1 LPVAD
6 GHSLTRP
13 LLLLGART
21 LTCLLAVACGGWFL
35 LSCGKRADTSPK
47 PPQPPAFEFLGAWG
61 EKGDDPGK
69 FNQPVAFSV
78 DSQGN
83 VYFADPGRGSVVKFE
98 PNGTPLLWFE
108 DTRLR
113 HASGIAVD
121 NGGAIYVADA
131 QRGTIQIFF
140 PNGDFLRLLR
150 MSRQPH
156 WSGPLGISVD
166 ASGNLYV
173 PDPARSRVLK
183 FDSRGRLSK
192 PWKTSQEASP
202 ANEQPSGLATGADGS
217 LFVAYAKI
225 GRVEKYSSDG
235 ALLTSWT
242 PAPSPPGESDAL
254 TGIAVT
260 AKFVF
265 TAGPASPRIRVWT
278 LDGQHKQDDDLEG
291 RLNGINAVQLVVTPR
306 DELLIF
312 NPAASR
318 VLRFRLHL

>member
-1 LPVAD
+1 M
-6 GHSLTRP
+6 TRP
-13 LLLLGART
+13 FLLLGGRA

-47 PPQPPAFEFLGAWG
+47 PPQLPAFEFLGAWG
-61 EKGDDPGK
+61 AKGDDPGK
-69 FNQPVAFSV
+69 FDQPVAFSA
-78 DSQGN
+78 DSRGN
-83 VYFADPGRGSVVKFE
+83 VYFADPGRGSVDKFE
-98 PNGTPLLWFE
+98 PKGTPLLSFE
-108 DTRLR
+108 DARLR
-113 HASGIAVD
+113 RASGIAVD

-131 QRGTIQIFF
+131 QRGSILIFF
-140 PNGDFLRLLR
+140 PNGDFLRALR
-150 MSRQPH
+150 TPPQPH

-173 PDPARSRVLK
+173 PDPAHSRVLK

-192 PWKTSQEASP
+192 PWKTPQEAPP
-202 ANEQPSGLATGADGS
+202 AIEQPSGVAAGPDGS
-217 LFVAYAKI
+217 LFVAYAKS

-242 PAPSPPGESDAL
+242 AAPGPPGESDAL
-254 TGIAVT
+254 TGMAVT
-260 AKFVF
+260 GRFVF

-278 LDGQHKQDDDLEG
+278 VDGQHKLDEDLEG
-291 RLNGINAVQLVVTPR
+291 RLNGVNAVQLAVTPR

-312 NPAASR
+312 DPATPR

>member
-1 LPVAD
+1 MPVAD
-6 GHSLTRP
+6 GHPLTRP
-13 LLLLGART
+13 ILLLGART
-21 LTCLLAVACGGWFL
+21 LTCLLAAACGGWFL

-69 FNQPVAFSV
+69 FDQPVAFST
-78 DSQGN
+78 DIQGN
-83 VYFADPGRGSVVKFE
+83 VYFADLGRGSVDKFE
-98 PNGTPLLWFE
+98 PNGTPLLSFE
-108 DTRLR
+108 DARLR

-131 QRGTIQIFF
+131 RRGSILIFF

-150 MSRQPH
+150 TSPQPH
-156 WSGPLGISVD
+156 WSGTLGISVD

-173 PDPARSRVLK
+173 PDPAHSRVLK

-192 PWKTSQEASP
+192 PWKAPPEAAR
-202 ANEQPSGLATGADGS
+202 ANEQPSGVATGADGS
-217 LFVAYAKI
+217 VFVANAKS
-225 GRVEKYSSDG
+225 GRVERYSSDG

-242 PAPSPPGESDAL
+242 AALGSPTESDAL

-260 AKFVF
+260 GKFVF

-291 RLNGINAVQLVVTPR
+291 RLNGINAVQLAVTPR

-312 NPAASR
+312 DPATPR